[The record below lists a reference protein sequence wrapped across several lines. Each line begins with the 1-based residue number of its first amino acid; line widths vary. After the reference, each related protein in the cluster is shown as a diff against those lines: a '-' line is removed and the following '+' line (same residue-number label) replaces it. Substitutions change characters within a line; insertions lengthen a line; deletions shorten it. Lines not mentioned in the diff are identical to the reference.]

1 MTLWLARQEPE
12 LDEVI
17 DVYIPAL
24 SDPLRGVIRLGSGI
38 VGTTDGE
45 RTTIDYEGNL
55 YGAQNI
61 VTWADRVMIAA
72 GRHSTRYPTVARS
85 WVKPEALIRVG
96 TYEYRK
102 SGPAIELEALEYGP
116 EPPGLPLARALVCQ
130 WLGVDDASLDA
141 EMRLS

>member
-12 LDEVI
+12 VDEVI

-24 SDPLRGVIRLGSGI
+24 SDPLRAVIRLGSGI

-96 TYEYRK
+96 TYEHDRV
-102 SGPAIELEALEYGP
+102 PAIELEADV
-116 EPPGLPLARALVCQ
+116 ALVCA
-130 WLGVDDASLDA
+130 WLGIRDLHLLDA
-141 EMRLS
+141 ELRVS